1 MLKASLQITER
12 FIICEDGL
20 YGFKNEFEETY
31 KYRRD
36 YLSEHDVYDMNLNT
50 LDEEISDNITFKI
63 YECKEQSVILKFYN
77 IDNCIIH
84 INKNKIKVDTAIEI
98 SLEEKLIIEPTNIN
112 NKKHLYEV
120 QLVDVRKGNLF
131 ISIS

>member
-20 YGFKNEFEETY
+20 YGFKDEFEETY

-36 YLSEHDVYDMNLNT
+36 YLSEHDVYDMNLNS
-50 LDEEISDNITFKI
+50 LDEEMSNNITFKI
-63 YECKEQSVILKFYN
+63 YDCKEQSVVLKFYN
-77 IDNCIIH
+77 IDKCIML
-84 INKNKIKVDTAIEI
+84 INEKQVDFNNAIEL
-98 SLEEKLIIEPTNIN
+98 SLQEKLIIQLENIN
-112 NKKHLYEV
+112 NKKHCYEI

-131 ISIS
+131 ISI